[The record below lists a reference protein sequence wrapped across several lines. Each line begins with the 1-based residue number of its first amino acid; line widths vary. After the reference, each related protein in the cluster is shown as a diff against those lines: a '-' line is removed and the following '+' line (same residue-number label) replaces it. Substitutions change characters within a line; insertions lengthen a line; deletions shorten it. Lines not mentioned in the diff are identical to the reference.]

1 MKNKSSAPKSSP
13 RPKPAGPVRNFR
25 NDQGKLDRA
34 ARLGD
39 DGPKT
44 ARFAPKSSPRPKPA
58 GPARKFRD
66 DQSML
71 DRSARLGDS
80 GPTNAGTAFRVG
92 KGPSGGMGAAM
103 KPGSKMGG
111 MGGKKKGY
119 MDGGMVKGGGKACK
133 TY

>member
-1 MKNKSSAPKSSP
+1 MKNKSSAPSTSKRSM
-13 RPKPAGPVRNFR
+13 PAGPARKFR
-25 NDQGKLDRA
+25 DDQAKLDRA

-44 ARFAPKSSPRPKPA
+44 ARFAPSKSPRPMPA
-58 GPARKFRD
+58 GPARKFRA
-66 DQSML
+66 DQATL

-80 GPTNAGTAFRVG
+80 GPMNAGTAFRVN
-92 KGPSGGMGAAM
+92 KGS
-103 KPGSKMGG
+103 G

-119 MDGGMVKGGGKACK
+119 MDGGMVKGGSGCK